1 MIVRQPDKH
10 AFTLPTNVVI
20 QFPSG
25 RWGFVGHVDARLAYA
40 MKDGSPVAAPLIA
53 ELRESSNPGMVESL
67 RGVVTRTWGTE
78 AEALAAAQEVA

>member
-1 MIVRQPDKH
+1 MI
-10 AFTLPTNVVI
+10 N
-20 QFPSG
+20 G
-25 RWGFVGHVDARLAYA
+25 RWSDRDGAKGDSSVEEARRRVYA